1 MIHRESVTIFC
12 RDIDDGRSR
21 TLTVDGRRAV
31 CDDIGPAFRSGTILT
46 ESCVDIVAEGNLH
59 AIRRAARL

>member
-1 MIHRESVTIFC
+1 MVVR
-12 RDIDDGRSR
+12 R